1 MSETSQRA
9 LITGGTRG
17 LGLAIARRL
26 AAEGWSLALTY
37 RSNEEAAEAARA
49 ELEAIEGAGPIV
61 IRKLDVRVSGEVE
74 DALYDIIDALD
85 GLDVVVNNA
94 GVMRNLAAAMMS
106 DEAWTEVID
115 TNLSGSF
122 YVARAALMHFMGQR
136 YGRIVTISSVAQEGA
151 SGQAN
156 YAASK
161 AGLVALTKSLAKEY
175 GPRGIT
181 ANVVVPGL
189 LETEMTED
197 LDARVGEHWQQHC
210 PVGRAGSPAEVAEA
224 VWFLSRREA
233 GFINGAVLHVSG
245 GLDVAP

>member
-1 MSETSQRA
+1 MHSPQRV

-17 LGLAIARRL
+17 LGLAMARRM
-26 AAEGWSLALTY
+26 AREGWSLALTY
-37 RSNEEAAEAARA
+37 RANDEAADNAVA
-49 ELEAIEGAGPIV
+49 ELEALEGGGCIKAL
-61 IRKLDVRVSGEVE
+61 KLDVRESAQVE
-74 DALYDIIDALD
+74 DALYEVIDALN

-94 GVMRNLAAAMMS
+94 GVMRNQALAMMS
-106 DEAWTEVID
+106 DEAWQEVLD
-115 TNLSGSF
+115 TNLSGPF

-136 YGRIVTISSVAQEGA
+136 YGRIVNVSSIAQEGA

-189 LETEMTED
+189 IATEMTRE
-197 LDARVGEHWQQHC
+197 LDARVQAHWQEHC
-210 PVGRAGSPAEVAEA
+210 PVGRVGSAEEVAEA
-224 VWFLSRREA
+224 VWFLSQRSS
-233 GFINGAVLHVSG
+233 GFINGATLHVSG